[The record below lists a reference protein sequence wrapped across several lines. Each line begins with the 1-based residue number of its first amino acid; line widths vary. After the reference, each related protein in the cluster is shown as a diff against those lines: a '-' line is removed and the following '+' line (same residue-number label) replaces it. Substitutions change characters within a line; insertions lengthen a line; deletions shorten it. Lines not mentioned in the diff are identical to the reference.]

1 MGAEVSRQGDPSLAG
16 RVGPSQ
22 KVLKISRVR
31 LGPVV
36 RFPSLAGRV
45 GSGRVGSG
53 RIGSGTQVFKYH
65 GSGRV
70 GSVQEFF
77 SISRV
82 GLGHLIRPD
91 STRDI

>member
-36 RFPSLAGRV
+36 RFPSLA
-45 GSGRVGSG
+45 GRVGSG